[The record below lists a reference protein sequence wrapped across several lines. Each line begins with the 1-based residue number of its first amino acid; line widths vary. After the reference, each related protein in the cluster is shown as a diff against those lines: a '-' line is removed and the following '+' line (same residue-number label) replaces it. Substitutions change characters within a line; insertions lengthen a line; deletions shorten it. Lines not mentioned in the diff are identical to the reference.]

1 VDEQHREAQPER
13 EDDADRGVALAGSL
27 AENAEQNGGKCT
39 ANQRADADVESGQQ
53 RESGSRQGQLTRAMH
68 REGHLA
74 HDDEGTDEA
83 SHKREQGGCEQR
95 LLDEVAAQ
103 QIHRDVEGE

>member
-1 VDEQHREAQPER
+1 
-13 EDDADRGVALAGSL
+13 
-27 AENAEQNGGKCT
+27 
-39 ANQRADADVESGQQ
+39 
-53 RESGSRQGQLTRAMH
+53 MH